1 MSNNEWQRPPPEET
15 QELKEHKKPGL
26 DTILNADDFEEVASR
41 TLDKKTWAF
50 YSSAA
55 TDCHTRSRNR
65 EYFSRIWMRPRILR
79 NVKNVD
85 TSTTMLG
92 HKIGAP
98 LFVSPAALAKLVHPS
113 GELGIAAGCV
123 KNRIPQC
130 ISTNASYSVE
140 EIVPTAP
147 EGHPFFFQLYVNK
160 DRKQSEEL
168 LKKVRGLGVTAIFLT
183 VDAPVPGKREEDERV
198 QADESMRAPMSG
210 AKALNDKKG
219 GGLGRIMGSYI
230 DSSLSWDDLPWLRRS
245 WGGKIVLKGI
255 QGAEDA
261 RKAAESGVDG
271 IILSNHGG
279 RSLDTSPPAIMTL
292 LECQRCCPDIFDKI
306 EVYVD
311 GGIRRGTDVLKCL
324 CLGATA
330 VGMGRSPL
338 YAVNYGKEG
347 VEHLIDSKFFGYLI
361 PYLFCLTSP
370 IVMKD
375 EIEITMKLLG
385 ITDLSQVH
393 PGLVNTLD
401 VDHLVPTRLEHP
413 YATRRPKIRS
423 LEKARL

>member
-1 MSNNEWQRPPPEET
+1 MSNNQWQRPPPEET
-15 QELKEHKKPGL
+15 PELKEHKKPSL
-26 DTILNADDFEEVASR
+26 DSILNADDFEAVASR

-79 NVKNVD
+79 DVKKVD
-85 TSTTMLG
+85 TSATMLG

-113 GELGIAAGCV
+113 GELGIAVGCV

-130 ISTNASYSVE
+130 ISTNASYPVE
-140 EIVPTAP
+140 EIVATAP
-147 EGHPFFFQLYVNK
+147 EHPFFFQLYVNK

-168 LKKVRGLGVTAIFLT
+168 LKKVRALGVTAIFLT

-198 QADESMRAPMSG
+198 RADESMRAPMSG

-245 WGGKIVLKGI
+245 WAGKIVLKGI
-255 QGAEDA
+255 QEAEDA

-292 LECQRCCPDIFDKI
+292 LECQRCCPEIFDKI

-347 VEHLIDSKFFGYLI
+347 VEHLIDI
-361 PYLFCLTSP
+361 
-370 IVMKD
+370 MKD
-375 EIEITMKLLG
+375 EIETTMKLLG

>member
-1 MSNNEWQRPPPEET
+1 MSRNQWQRPPPEKTIEY
-15 QELKEHKKPGL
+15 QEHEKPSL
-26 DTILNADDFEEVASR
+26 DTIINADDFEEVASR
-41 TLDKKTWAF
+41 TLSKKTWAF

-55 TDCHTRSRNR
+55 TDCYTRERNR
-65 EYFSRIWMRPRILR
+65 SFFSRIWMRPRILR
-79 NVKNVD
+79 NVKDVD

-92 HKIGAP
+92 HKIGLP

-113 GELGIAAGCV
+113 GERGIAGGCS
-123 KNRIPQC
+123 KLRIPQC
-130 ISTNASYSVE
+130 ISTNASYPVE
-140 EIVPTAP
+140 EIIPTAP

-160 DRKQSEEL
+160 DRKQSEDL
-168 LKKVRGLGVTAIFLT
+168 LRKVRKLGVSAIFLT

-198 QADESMRAPMSG
+198 SADESMSAPMSG
-210 AKALNDKKG
+210 AKAKNDKKG

-230 DSSLSWDDLPWLRRS
+230 DSSLNWDDLPWLRS
-245 WGGKIVLKGI
+245 VWDGKIVLKGI

-261 RKAAESGVDG
+261 KKAAEAGVDG

-279 RSLDTSPPAIMTL
+279 RSLDTSPPAVMVL
-292 LECQRCCPDIFDKI
+292 LECQRCCPEIFDKI

-330 VGMGRSPL
+330 VGMGRSFL
-338 YAVNYGKEG
+338 YAVNYGEEG
-347 VEHLIDSKFFGYLI
+347 VEHLIDSKWQVTF
-361 PYLFCLTSP
+361 LFLKLLANQDTV
-370 IVMKD
+370 IKD
-375 EIEITMKLLG
+375 EVEVSMKLLG
-385 ITDLSQVH
+385 ITDISQLH

-401 VDHLVPTRLEHP
+401 VDHLVPTGLEHP
-413 YATRRPKIRS
+413 YATGRPARRS